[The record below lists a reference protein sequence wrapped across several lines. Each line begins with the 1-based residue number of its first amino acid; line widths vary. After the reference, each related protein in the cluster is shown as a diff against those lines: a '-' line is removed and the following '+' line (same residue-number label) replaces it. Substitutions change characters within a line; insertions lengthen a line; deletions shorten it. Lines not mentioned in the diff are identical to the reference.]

1 MKKILISIICIV
13 SLSACEKE
21 QNIAPSNPSSQHPR
35 FSLQLP
41 TCNWDSGVMTHVE
54 TSTCENG
61 TLYRYEKL
69 PDFLAM
75 VTVRNGSIVEI
86 TGIVGVYTYYVDRQ
100 TSMMHLCSNAGSYPV
115 TYQLIY

>member
-54 TSTCENG
+54 ISTCDKG

-75 VTVRNGSIVEI
+75 VTVRNGSIQEI
-86 TGIVGVYTYYVDRQ
+86 TGIVGVYTYYVDQQ
-100 TSMMHLCSNAGSYPV
+100 TRMMHLCSNAGSYPV
-115 TYQLIY
+115 TYSLIY